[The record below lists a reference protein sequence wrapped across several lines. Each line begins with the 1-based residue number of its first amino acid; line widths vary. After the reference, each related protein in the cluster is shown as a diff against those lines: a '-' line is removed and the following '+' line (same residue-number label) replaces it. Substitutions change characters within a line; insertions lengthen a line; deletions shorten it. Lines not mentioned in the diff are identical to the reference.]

1 MTSRT
6 VGRCATR
13 RHAKGIAVGVANQS
27 VSEPDERGQRGAP
40 RLVHAGADKLE
51 ATLVAQTVIVQSR
64 ISRLSGVNDSALLLE
79 HLSHS
84 CRWPG
89 SRIVP
94 VQRRSEVIPPPTELR
109 RAFFSLSS
117 DPPARGAVGGLV
129 AVARLVSGLG
139 SARASSCPAGAC
151 AAERFRASCTPA

>member
-109 RAFFSLSS
+109 RAFFSLSP
-117 DPPARGAVGGLV
+117 DPPARARCRRRPRRRCAPGLGPGLCESI
-129 AVARLVSGLG
+129 LVSGQ
-139 SARASSCPAGAC
+139 SMRS
-151 AAERFRASCTPA
+151 